1 MSNLVPIYISTNPER
16 NMDEKSLQKA
26 LRVAESIKVDEI
38 SGSKVTIELSWFD
51 VKGNPKSEKFVLF
64 ERELIEF

>member
-1 MSNLVPIYISTNPER
+1 MK

-38 SGSKVTIELSWFD
+38 SDRKVTIELS
-51 VKGNPKSEKFVLF
+51 
-64 ERELIEF
+64 

>member
-1 MSNLVPIYISTNPER
+1 
-16 NMDEKSLQKA
+16 MDEKSLQKA

-38 SGSKVTIELSWFD
+38 SGTKVTIELSWFD
-51 VKGNPKSEKFVLF
+51 VKGNPKSEKFCLF